1 MYIRIVAILLLSLIA
16 AGCGPDNRAGDVVTA
31 VVTPTIQEI
40 RESVDSVVPP
50 PSKPSCSVS
59 DEGIA
64 LIVRFEIASELYYN
78 SKLRSPI
85 WPGGESGITWG
96 IGYDGGYATSS
107 RIRSDWNASPY
118 VELLSGA
125 AGITGTSAKAA
136 LPKFKEAQ
144 IALELARA
152 VFSEVTVP
160 TYCAIAAKTFSNGWD
175 RLPQKA
181 KDALVATVY
190 NRGAG
195 MNGSRRAEMR
205 KLRDVCVPAGDLS
218 CMADEFRSMRRL
230 WRGTGVG
237 KGLAA
242 RYEDTA
248 RYVITEMEQR
258 SAP

>member
-1 MYIRIVAILLLSLIA
+1 MYIRSVAILLLALIV
-16 AGCGPDNRAGDVVTA
+16 AGCGSDNRGGDVVA
-31 VVTPTIQEI
+31 ALVTPHIQEI
-40 RESVDSVVPP
+40 RESVDAVVPP
-50 PSKPSCSVS
+50 PSEPLCVVS

-64 LIVRFEIASELYYN
+64 LIIQFEIASEPYYN
-78 SKLRSPI
+78 SKLQSPI
-85 WPGGESGITWG
+85 WPGGQSGITWG

-107 RIRSDWNASPY
+107 RIRADWSASRY
-118 VELLSGA
+118 VELLSTA
-125 AGITGTSAKAA
+125 AGITGMPAKAA

-144 IALELARA
+144 IALDLAKA
-152 VFSEVTVP
+152 VFAGATIP

-205 KLRDVCVPAGDLS
+205 KLRDVCVPNADLA
-218 CMADEFRSMRRL
+218 CMADEFRNMKRL
-230 WRGTGVG
+230 WRGTDVG
-237 KGLAA
+237 RGLAA

-248 RYVITEMEQR
+248 KYVITETEQR